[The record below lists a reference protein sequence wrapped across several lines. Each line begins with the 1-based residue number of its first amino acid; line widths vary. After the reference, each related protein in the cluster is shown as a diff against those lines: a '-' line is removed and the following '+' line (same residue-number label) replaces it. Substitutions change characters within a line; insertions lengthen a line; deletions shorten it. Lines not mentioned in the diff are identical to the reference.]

1 LGATQKFAV
10 IGLGRFGSRL
20 ATVLA
25 ENGAE
30 VIAIDRDPDLVETIR
45 DSVTLAVRLDAT
57 NEDALRA
64 QGVDRVDAAIVG
76 IGEDF
81 ESSALT
87 VATLKGL
94 GVPQIFARARTE
106 IQAKILSEVGAD
118 AIVSPE
124 RESALRWAHR
134 LMLPNLE
141 QYVELGEGHS
151 LIYTAVPTAFCHK
164 SLLELHLRK
173 RYGVNLVAIKRPA
186 GKALAAPAEGEPSPP
201 APSIIAVPT
210 ADTTLLPGDVL
221 ILVGSNEALSRL
233 PAD

>member
-1 LGATQKFAV
+1 MSATQKFAV

-20 ATVLA
+20 ATVLT

-30 VIAIDRDPDLVETIR
+30 VIAIDRDADLVESLR
-45 DSVTLAVRLDAT
+45 DAVTLAVRLDST
-57 NEDALRA
+57 NEDALKA
-64 QGVDRVDAAIVG
+64 QGLDQVDAAIVA

-87 VATLKGL
+87 VVTLKGL
-94 GVPQIFARARTE
+94 GVPQILARARTE

-151 LIYTAVPTAFCHK
+151 LIYVTAPSAFCNK
-164 SLLELHLRK
+164 SLVELELRK
-173 RYGVNLVAIKRPA
+173 RYGVNLVAIKRAGGPA
-186 GKALAAPAEGEPSPP
+186 PPTPAEGEPPPP
-201 APSIIAVPT
+201 APSIIAVPN
-210 ADTTLLPGDVL
+210 ANTTLLPGDVL
-221 ILVGSNEALSRL
+221 ILVGSNESISRL
-233 PAD
+233 PAN